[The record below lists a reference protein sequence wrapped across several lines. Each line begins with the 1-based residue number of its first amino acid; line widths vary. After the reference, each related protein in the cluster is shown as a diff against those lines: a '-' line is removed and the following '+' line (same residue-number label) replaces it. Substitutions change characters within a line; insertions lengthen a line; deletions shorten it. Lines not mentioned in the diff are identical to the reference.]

1 VAETKLKALVW
12 VGSSRRDMRAMP
24 KEVRRSFGVALY
36 AVQTG
41 ETPPSAKVLKGFG
54 GGGVLKLIE
63 DDAVGTYRAVYTV
76 RYVAAISVCCMCS
89 RRNRSAAG
97 RFRNGTGFGQRTA
110 EARGRTAR
118 NEGEGESAM
127 KRRRDYEESSG
138 NVFADLGFRNS
149 KQELLKAKLT
159 IEIYKLLKRRG
170 VTQTEAAKLL
180 GTTQAQVSALMRCK
194 PVSVSVG
201 RLMEFLNVLGQD
213 VEVTVKPAA
222 RRRKTGE
229 MSVVVQTA

>member
-1 VAETKLKALVW
+1 
-12 VGSSRRDMRAMP
+12 
-24 KEVRRSFGVALY
+24 
-36 AVQTG
+36 
-41 ETPPSAKVLKGFG
+41 
-54 GGGVLKLIE
+54 
-63 DDAVGTYRAVYTV
+63 
-76 RYVAAISVCCMCS
+76 
-89 RRNRSAAG
+89 
-97 RFRNGTGFGQRTA
+97 
-110 EARGRTAR
+110 
-118 NEGEGESAM
+118 M

-159 IEIYKLLKRRG
+159 VEIYKLLKKRG
-170 VTQTEAAKLL
+170 VTQNEAAKLL

-222 RRRKTGE
+222 HRKSGD
-229 MSVVVQTA
+229 MSVVVQAV